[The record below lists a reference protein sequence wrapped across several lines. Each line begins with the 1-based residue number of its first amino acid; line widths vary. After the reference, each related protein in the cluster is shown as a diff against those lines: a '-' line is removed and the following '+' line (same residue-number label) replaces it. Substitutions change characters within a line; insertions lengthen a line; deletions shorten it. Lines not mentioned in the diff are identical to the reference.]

1 MKGKIQASVLEEIVS
16 KEIQIYTERFLEKEQ
31 TRMIE
36 HRVRESICES
46 LLERKKKLEAEQQK
60 NQISKMQCYERHK
73 QGIMEKEE
81 YLSKRESLTQRAKNI
96 EQEISVIEN
105 KIRENTA
112 SRHYLNVD
120 KLREAVAKG
129 ELVLDWIN
137 EVIDRI
143 YVYDKDKV
151 EIVWKFE

>member
-1 MKGKIQASVLEEIVS
+1 MV
-16 KEIQIYTERFLEKEQ
+16 EQ
-31 TRMIE
+31 
-36 HRVRESICES
+36 RVRGSICQS
-46 LLERKKKLEAEQQK
+46 LLERKKKLKAEQQK

-73 QGIMEKEE
+73 QGIIEKEE

-96 EQEISVIEN
+96 EQEILIIED
-105 KIRENTA
+105 KIQENTA
-112 SRHYLNVD
+112 SRHHLNVD
-120 KLREAVAKG
+120 KLREAVAEG

>member
-1 MKGKIQASVLEEIVS
+1 M
-16 KEIQIYTERFLEKEQ
+16 
-31 TRMIE
+31 
-36 HRVRESICES
+36 
-46 LLERKKKLEAEQQK
+46 
-60 NQISKMQCYERHK
+60 
-73 QGIMEKEE
+73 
-81 YLSKRESLTQRAKNI
+81 TQRAKNI

-105 KIRENTA
+105 KIQENTA
-112 SRHYLNVD
+112 SRHYLNVN

>member
-1 MKGKIQASVLEEIVS
+1 
-16 KEIQIYTERFLEKEQ
+16 
-31 TRMIE
+31 
-36 HRVRESICES
+36 
-46 LLERKKKLEAEQQK
+46 
-60 NQISKMQCYERHK
+60 MQCYERHK
-73 QGIMEKEE
+73 QGIIEKEE

-96 EQEISVIEN
+96 EQEILIIED
-105 KIRENTA
+105 KIQENTA
-112 SRHYLNVD
+112 SRHHLNFD
-120 KLREAVAKG
+120 KLREAVAEG